1 MPPASSK
8 NMLPVIPII
17 IQDHLS
23 ALDMV
28 KKQLSKFE
36 NIHAIAK
43 KNYGIR
49 ALQIGD
55 AFSRHWLA
63 RNQNPF
69 LAEIDAVQKI
79 APHHGAY
86 MLNLSY
92 EWSCTSGAGPDPE
105 RPGNRMLRTLDWP
118 MIGLGKNLVVIKRT
132 GAAGPYWDIT
142 WPGFVG
148 VITSMAP
155 ERFSGAI
162 NQPPMRKWSSFP
174 RLDWILNKQKLWRQQ
189 TLPPSHLLRKTFDE
203 CQNFNEAK
211 EMLTQ
216 TPIST
221 PAFFTLSGVNPNEC
235 CIIERSENSGY
246 VYNGSNV
253 CTNHWLSSESQF
265 WSRSLESYERRTAMK
280 DSLHNKGFDFS
291 WLNSPILNET
301 TRLSM
306 VANAAQSMML
316 VQGWEPEGA
325 ATQPLYIS
333 GLTP

>member
-1 MPPASSK
+1 MIVVTGGAGFIGS
-8 NMLPVIPII
+8 NIVRGLNDNGEEDII
-17 IQDHLS
+17 VVDNLSNATKHLNLNNLYI
-23 ALDMV
+23 ADYIDKDV
-28 KKQLSKFE
+28 FANNLSKFE

-203 CQNFNEAK
+203 CQN
-211 EMLTQ
+211 
-216 TPIST
+216 ST
-221 PAFFTLSGVNPNEC
+221 NCSLVDSEDFLFYTYQSFKPSNYPYCGGFGNVNFQFQVIDSIGLSDLSDE
-235 CIIERSENSGY
+235 IYLQIEP
-246 VYNGSNV
+246 V
-253 CTNHWLSSESQF
+253 
-265 WSRSLESYERRTAMK
+265 
-280 DSLHNKGFDFS
+280 
-291 WLNSPILNET
+291 
-301 TRLSM
+301 
-306 VANAAQSMML
+306 
-316 VQGWEPEGA
+316 EP
-325 ATQPLYIS
+325 
-333 GLTP
+333 